1 MASDGIWEHMT
12 NQNVAAIAQAHFEQG
27 AAEAAANAIVR
38 RATQLW
44 KENGQT
50 VDDITCV
57 VIFLDRRLIQKNLF
71 TKQQI
76 RKIEEDDLEKKLAED
91 LRKQEKEKELAEINR
106 KRRRS
111 LSGGRSDRAN
121 QPADLM
127 VENESFGNFVSA
139 KAAEV

>member
-1 MASDGIWEHMT
+1 M
-12 NQNVAAIAQAHFEQG
+12 
-27 AAEAAANAIVR
+27 
-38 RATQLW
+38 
-44 KENGQT
+44 
-50 VDDITCV
+50 DDITCV

-111 LSGGRSDRAN
+111 LSGGRSDRVS